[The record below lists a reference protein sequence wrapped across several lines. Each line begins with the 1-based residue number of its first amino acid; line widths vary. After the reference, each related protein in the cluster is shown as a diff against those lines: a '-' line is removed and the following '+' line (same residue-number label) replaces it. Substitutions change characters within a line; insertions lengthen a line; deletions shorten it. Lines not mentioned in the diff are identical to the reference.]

1 MGPPAEAEA
10 YSEHHERSALSV
22 GPEGQHGPEKN
33 RRNKRERHPRHEEVA
48 VVHDPEYPGTRHEED
63 RQPGGQPATP
73 GDKRAEAEVCAQPSR
88 QAHRHQLQVQQGDG
102 CKAVSCDH
110 VKKRADIAK
119 CWCHPDRGN
128 RPVEL
133 VGALPHPNGK
143 DARTNLGHGVGQNR
157 AVPIGVTA
165 SRDIWDKKAPHQ
177 PKRRSSHK
185 NEPKAGLEAGSSMAP
200 EPRGASSAPAHE
212 GAEIERGDPGNRDPW
227 RAEPQASRGEA
238 PNGHPRHAH
247 RNDHQEAPEHRRHSG
262 TGARRGFRLGA
273 RRHDRRRHE
282 SAGEREEGERGY
294 VEPDQSA

>member
-1 MGPPAEAEA
+1 MRSAPPARPTDT
-10 YSEHHERSALSV
+10 SSRF
-22 GPEGQHGPEKN
+22 
-33 RRNKRERHPRHEEVA
+33 NKVMW
-48 VVHDPEYPGTRHEED
+48 
-63 RQPGGQPATP
+63 
-73 GDKRAEAEVCAQPSR
+73 
-88 QAHRHQLQVQQGDG
+88 

-133 VGALPHPNGK
+133 VGASRPTQNGK

-157 AVPIGVTA
+157 DVTIGVTA

-177 PKRRSSHK
+177 PKRRSSNK

-247 RNDHQEAPEHRRHSG
+247 RNDHQEAPEHRRHKG

-282 SAGEREEGERGY
+282 SAGEREEGERGWRRARTNPH
-294 VEPDQSA
+294 EMPRAAMSTTSCRWRRNTEWTLSAKSSTVGTQA